1 MIRIVLVSIAGLSI
15 LAVVA
20 WLMLAWRERRRR
32 RSRLDRAFSRG
43 RLVQRTGTGV
53 QGKPYNV
60 YGEIFWSDDHQE
72 KP

>member
-20 WLMLAWRERRRR
+20 WFVLAWRERKRR
-32 RSRLDRAFSRG
+32 RSRLDRAFTRG

-53 QGKPYNV
+53 QGKPYSV
-60 YGEIFWSDDHQE
+60 YGEIFWTDDRRE
-72 KP
+72 